1 MFANGWALTG
11 WAFPLFLSPFVVWL
25 VSRFCKARVEQFVHY
40 QRLHEVFYVL
50 ELAHTASKQHWEITE
65 GLPAPEKPGQ
75 A

>member
-1 MFANGWALTG
+1 
-11 WAFPLFLSPFVVWL
+11 VVWL